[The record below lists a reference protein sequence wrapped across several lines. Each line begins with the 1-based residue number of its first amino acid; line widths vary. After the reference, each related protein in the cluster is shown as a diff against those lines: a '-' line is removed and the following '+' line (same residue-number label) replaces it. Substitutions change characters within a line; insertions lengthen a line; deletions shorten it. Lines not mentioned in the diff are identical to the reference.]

1 MATFNFIAP
10 SGRVIGYARVSTQ
23 DQETHLQLDALAQA
37 GCTTVFQE
45 KASGASQR
53 GRHELARCIASL
65 GQGDVLMVYKIDRIA
80 RSLTDLLDILRRL
93 TEVGATIKSLT
104 EPIDTTNSM
113 GTFVVQILGA
123 VAQLERSMILE
134 RTIAG
139 QRAARARGREPGRRR
154 SLTREAEA
162 EAVAAYAAGGIT
174 HRELADQHGVSMS
187 VVKRAIYRATKPAEY
202 LARGKV

>member
-1 MATFNFIAP
+1 MATFDFIAP

-23 DQETHLQLDALAQA
+23 DQETHLQLDALTQA
-37 GCTTVFQE
+37 GCKTIFQE

-53 GRHELARCIASL
+53 GRHELARCIATL
-65 GQGDVLMVYKIDRIA
+65 GRGDVLMVYKIDRIA

-93 TEVGATIKSLT
+93 QEVGATIKSLT

-154 SLTREAEA
+154 ALGPEVEAAMVA
-162 EAVAAYAAGGIT
+162 EYLGGEVT
-174 HRELADQHGVSMS
+174 HRDLAEKHQVSTS
-187 VVKRAIYRATKPAEY
+187 VVKRAIYRVTKPADWR
-202 LARGKV
+202 ARAKV